1 MGNRIIAG
9 VGVLMVLGLL
19 LSCWRA
25 PVHDQLVIDVSSG
38 YSGPVEVRL
47 GISGAPALPKRDGA
61 YLVTVPADGRVSTST
76 SISEVQPVFKDL
88 PGDRV
93 WGYNCLILRSGD
105 GIPVG
110 GSIEFFVGT
119 NEQYQI
125 EVSRK
130 HKSHVIDF
138 HAGELLASLR
148 ELLGSGGLKP
158 RPASG

>member
-1 MGNRIIAG
+1 MGNRIIA
-9 VGVLMVLGLL
+9 VVAVLMVLGLL
-19 LSCWRA
+19 LSCWKA
-25 PVHDQLVIDVSSG
+25 PVHDQVVIDVPSG
-38 YSGPVEVRL
+38 YSGPVEVHL
-47 GISGAPALPKRDGA
+47 GVSGAPALPKRDGA
-61 YLVTVPADGRVSTST
+61 YLITVPPDGRVSTST

-88 PGDRV
+88 PGNRV

-110 GSIEFFVGT
+110 GNIEFFVGT

-138 HAGELLASLR
+138 HAGELLASLGP
-148 ELLGSGGLKP
+148 LGSGI
-158 RPASG
+158 